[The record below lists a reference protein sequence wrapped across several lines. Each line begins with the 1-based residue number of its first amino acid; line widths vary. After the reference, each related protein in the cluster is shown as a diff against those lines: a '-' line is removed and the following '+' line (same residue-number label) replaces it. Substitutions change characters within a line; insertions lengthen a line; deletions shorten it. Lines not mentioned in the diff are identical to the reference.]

1 MEKAN
6 EEAVTIDDIPIIDL
20 MAWHNAPDK
29 KADEVV
35 AACQ

>member
-1 MEKAN
+1 MQKNN
-6 EEAVTIDDIPIIDL
+6 EEPVTIDDVPIIDL

-29 KADEVV
+29 KADEVI